1 MLVKNN
7 KPRADEQ
14 AGRAGDLP
22 PWIAR
27 NQNELME
34 QWREFT
40 QSLPEPRCDPQTVA
54 KLAEIPSV
62 VIKELHDAIE
72 AVGDQPTVSEMAK
85 RTAAVRESRQFDET
99 DPNLVGLFEPNFS
112 DREHR
117 TPEQVRKLAEEQV
130 RKLADEA
137 VRDLRQ
143 QGKGNKPYY
152 PQPEGIDPA
161 TKCALI
167 ISIKLNWPG
176 VRTRQAQAAS
186 QALYTAAGGDIKGT
200 PNRTDGFLRDH
211 LREARKKWRKH
222 AYRRIIESHL

>member
-1 MLVKNN
+1 
-7 KPRADEQ
+7 
-14 AGRAGDLP
+14 
-22 PWIAR
+22 
-27 NQNELME
+27 
-34 QWREFT
+34 
-40 QSLPEPRCDPQTVA
+40 
-54 KLAEIPSV
+54 LAEIPSV

-72 AVGDQPTVSEMAK
+72 ADLHQPTVSKMAK
-85 RTAAVRESRQFDET
+85 RVAAVRESRQIDET

-117 TPEQVRKLAEEQV
+117 TPEQV

-176 VRTRQAQAAS
+176 SEPDKLRPLARPCTRPQAVTLRAHQIAPMDFGETVCVRRYRSSGAIHYIVAS
-186 QALYTAAGGDIKGT
+186 SNA
-200 PNRTDGFLRDH
+200 P
-211 LREARKKWRKH
+211 
-222 AYRRIIESHL
+222 

>member
-27 NQNELME
+27 NQRDNELMA
-34 QWREFT
+34 QWREIT
-40 QSLPEPRCDPQTVA
+40 ESLPEPRCDAQTIA
-54 KLAEIPSV
+54 RLAEIHSV
-62 VIKELHDAIE
+62 VIKELRDAIAAE
-72 AVGDQPTVSEMAK
+72 FAQPTRSKMAK
-85 RTAAVRESRQFDET
+85 KVVAARESREFNDT
-99 DPNLVGLFEPNFS
+99 DPNMLAVFEPNFS
-112 DREHR
+112 DRERR
-117 TPEQVRKLAEEQV
+117 TPKQTRKLAA
-130 RKLADEA
+130 KALD
-137 VRDLRQ
+137 DLRE
-143 QGKGNKPYY
+143 GKGNKPYY

-176 VRTRQAQAAS
+176 VRTRQAQAAC

-200 PNRTDGFLRDH
+200 PNRTDGFWRDH
-211 LREARKKWRKH
+211 LREARKKWRNH
-222 AYRRIIESHL
+222 AYRRIVESHL

>member
-1 MLVKNN
+1 M
-7 KPRADEQ
+7 A
-14 AGRAGDLP
+14 
-22 PWIAR
+22 
-27 NQNELME
+27 
-34 QWREFT
+34 QWREIT
-40 QSLPEPRCDPQTVA
+40 ESLPEPRCDAQMVA

-72 AVGDQPTVSEMAK
+72 ADLHQLTVSEMAK
-85 RTAAVRESRQFDET
+85 GLVAVRESRQFDET
-99 DPNLVGLFEPNFS
+99 DPNLLGLLELNFS

-117 TPEQVRKLAEEQV
+117 TPKRTRK
-130 RKLADEA
+130 RADKA

-152 PQPEGIDPA
+152 PQPENIDPA

-176 VRTRQAQAAS
+176 VRTRQAQAAC

-200 PNRTDGFLRDH
+200 PNRTDGFWRDH
-211 LREARKKWRKH
+211 LREARKWREH
-222 AYRRIIESHL
+222 AYRRIIERRL

>member
-7 KPRADEQ
+7 KRHADEQ

-22 PWIAR
+22 RSIAR
-27 NQNELME
+27 NQRDNELMA
-34 QWREFT
+34 QWREIT
-40 QSLPEPRCDPQTVA
+40 ESLPEPRCDAQTVA
-54 KLAEIPSV
+54 KLAGIPSV

-72 AVGDQPTVSEMAK
+72 ADLHQPTVSKMAK
-85 RTAAVRESRQFDET
+85 RAAAVRESRQFDET
-99 DPNLVGLFEPNFS
+99 DPNLVGLLEPNFS

-117 TPEQVRKLAEEQV
+117 TPEQVRKLA
-130 RKLADEA
+130 DEA
-137 VRDLRQ
+137 VCDLRQ

-176 VRTRQAQAAS
+176 VRTRQAQAAC

-200 PNRTDGFLRDH
+200 PNRTDGFWRDH